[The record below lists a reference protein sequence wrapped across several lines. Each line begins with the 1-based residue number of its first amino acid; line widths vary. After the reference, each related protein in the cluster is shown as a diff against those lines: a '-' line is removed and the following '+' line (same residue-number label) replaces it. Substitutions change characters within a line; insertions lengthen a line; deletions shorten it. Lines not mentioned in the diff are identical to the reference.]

1 MSNKRTISD
10 VDNIAD
16 VGGIDALMQAAITV
30 SETPIE
36 RKQNRQQLPLTPQAL
51 ITQVKNNQHRVER
64 YQIWY
69 NEWFKKTFKMD
80 EPVQTD
86 GRAYAAS
93 QNIFDAFIVNTYAR
107 NHDKSEITKEKSGPA
122 LNIAIK
128 ENYGTLIEFAAQKA
142 YNASTWGAVMNQLSS
157 YMQTVKE
164 FAPYEDVMSKL
175 RTWATQNKM
184 DAQDFFQTNLGGLIK
199 LSMKRL
205 AIGASTLGAA
215 YYLPSTVYGILYY
228 MADLSVKLGIYVS
241 IGAAIVAVG
250 AVIDKYYNKGK
261 NTLAGIDIVGGSENI
276 LTMLND
282 PQGEEAEQMRTYLT
296 SFVSPTVVK
305 LREDWNTKM
314 KEQSKT
320 PETNF
325 EELIQNSHVAMV
337 NENTDRTKQN
347 QANEISKIWWDA
359 YRRELL
365 KNNGQYDSIEKA
377 KSAADKEVN
386 AFKTALGGVR
396 AADGSSSNLG
406 GRNTK
411 RKRKRQSKK
420 TKANKSHKKSH
431 KKRDT
436 KSKKHHKTK

>member
-10 VDNIAD
+10 VDNTENSAD
-16 VGGIDALMQAAITV
+16 VGGIDALMQAVITV

-36 RKQNRQQLPLTPQAL
+36 KKTKRELPQTPEAL
-51 ITQVKNNQHRVER
+51 ITQVTAIAPRLER
-64 YQIWY
+64 YQTWY
-69 NEWFKKTFKMD
+69 NEWFEKTFKMD

-86 GRAYAAS
+86 GLAYAAS
-93 QNIFDAFIVNTYAR
+93 QNIFHAFIVNNYVK
-107 NHDKSEITKEKSGPA
+107 NHLENTAAQGWGSGMA
-122 LNIAIK
+122 LNNAIK
-128 ENYGTLIEFAAQKA
+128 ANYGTLIEFAAQKA

-164 FAPYEDVMSKL
+164 FASYEDVMSKL
-175 RTWATQNKM
+175 KTWATQNKM
-184 DAQDFFQTNLGGLIK
+184 AAQDFFQTNLGGLIK

-205 AIGASTLGAA
+205 AIGASTLGVA
-215 YYLPSTVYGILYY
+215 YYFPSTVYGILYY
-228 MADLSVKLGIYVS
+228 MADLSVKLGIYGS

-296 SFVSPTVVK
+296 SFVSPRLDK
-305 LREDWNTKM
+305 LQADWNTKM

-365 KNNGQYDSIEKA
+365 KNNGRYDSIEAA

-396 AADGSSSNLG
+396 AAGG
-406 GRNTK
+406 GRNT
-411 RKRKRQSKK
+411 KRKRQSKK
-420 TKANKSHKKSH
+420 TKAKKSHKKSH